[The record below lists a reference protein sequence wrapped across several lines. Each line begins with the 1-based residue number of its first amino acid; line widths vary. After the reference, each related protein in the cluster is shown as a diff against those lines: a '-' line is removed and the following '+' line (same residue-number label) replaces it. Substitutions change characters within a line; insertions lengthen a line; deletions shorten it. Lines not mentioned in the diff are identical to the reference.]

1 MTMPSAIPRT
11 AVVLAAGRGRKI
23 WPFATVRNKCAFPI
37 ANVPVVRRLADA
49 LLAAGVEQLVV
60 VVGHQAGSVRAA
72 LAGLEERVQFVSQAA
87 PEGTAPAVLAAAE
100 AAPDEDLLVLYGD
113 VVTAPESLAAFA
125 RRFAAE
131 RPAAAALLQPLGEE
145 PPGSWL
151 TASVSDE
158 RVSGIQGHGRG
169 GSHRLCGVYAFRREA
184 LAYLR
189 RHPGLMT
196 HVPVGG
202 MPAPEAELA
211 ESVAQMAD
219 DGETVMAVPCEGY
232 FVDLDKPWHILE
244 ANERVL
250 ADEGERLTEDR
261 IAEGCEVSDDAE
273 IHGHLV
279 MAPGSRIGRRVVV
292 RGNLWLGPGAS
303 VTNGAIVGGNT
314 AIGRDS
320 RVRDYALLGGGSAV
334 GARAI
339 LGHGAEFGGVL
350 LDGAYLYHY
359 CEIDGVL
366 GCAVDIG
373 AATVCGTLRFDDG
386 DAPHVIAGRRETP
399 RHGANASFLGDYSR
413 TGVNAILMPGVKVGV
428 YSCVGPGVILYE
440 DLPERQLILAKQ
452 ELIVKEWG
460 PERYGW

>member
-1 MTMPSAIPRT
+1 MPNSMPRT
-11 AVVLAAGRGRKI
+11 AILLAAGRGRKF

-37 ANVPVVRRLADA
+37 ANVPAVRRLADA

-72 LAGLEERVQFVSQAA
+72 LAGLEERVRFVIQSAL
-87 PEGTAPAVLAAAE
+87 EGTAPAVLAAAE
-100 AAPDEDLLVLYGD
+100 AEPDEAFFVVYGD
-113 VVTAPESLAAFA
+113 VVTAPENLAALA
-125 RRFAAE
+125 GRFAAE
-131 RPAAAALLQPLGEE
+131 RPPAAALLQPLGEE

-151 TASVSDE
+151 TATVQADQVRGVE
-158 RVSGIQGHGRG
+158 GHGRG

-211 ESVAQMAD
+211 ECVAQMAD
-219 DGETVMAVPCEGY
+219 DGESVLAVPCEGY

-244 ANERVL
+244 ANERLL
-250 ADEGERLTEDR
+250 ADEGRRLTEDR
-261 IAEGCEVSDDAE
+261 IANGCQVSDDAE
-273 IHGHLV
+273 IHGRLV
-279 MAPGSRIGRRVVV
+279 MAPGSRIGRRVVAH
-292 RGNLWLGPGAS
+292 GNLWLGPGAS

-314 AIGRDS
+314 VIGRDS
-320 RVRDYALLGGGSAV
+320 RVRDYALVGGNTAV

-339 LGHGAEFGGVL
+339 LGHSAEFDGVL

-359 CEIDGVL
+359 CEIAGVL

-386 DAPHVIAGRRETP
+386 DTPHVIAGRREIP
-399 RHGANASFLGDYSR
+399 ARGANASYLGDYGR

-428 YSCVGPGVILYE
+428 YSCVGPGVILYD
-440 DLPERQLILAKQ
+440 DLPERKLVLAKQ

-460 PERYGW
+460 PDRYGW